1 MLGCWAGDLGVALG
15 VTFTEYLNLAILFVL
30 QNQ

>member
-1 MLGCWAGDLGVALG
+1 MLACWAGDLGVALG
-15 VTFTEYLNLAILFVL
+15 VTFTEYLNLAILFMF

>member
-1 MLGCWAGDLGVALG
+1 MLDCWAGDLGVALD
-15 VTFTEYLNLAILFVL
+15 VTFTEYLNLAILFMF